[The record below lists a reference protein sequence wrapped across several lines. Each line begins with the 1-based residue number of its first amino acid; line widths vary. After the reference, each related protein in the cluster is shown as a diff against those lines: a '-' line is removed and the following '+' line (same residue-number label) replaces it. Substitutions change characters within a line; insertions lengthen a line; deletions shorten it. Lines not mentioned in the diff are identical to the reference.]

1 MDPRRRHNDAAHLQ
15 PRAGGRRVYPW
26 FETLCRSRLFR
37 NVPPGIA
44 SHVAS
49 GSATRDLEAGEVLIE
64 AGQPNDAVYVLL
76 EGELDVYI
84 TSEGP
89 PHVRLAPGEIVGEVS
104 VLDRERASASV
115 RAGRRSLVLEVDSEQ
130 LWALVDRAPEVA
142 RNLLHVLSGR
152 IRHDDEVLAES
163 ARLQRHFEQ
172 AATVD
177 GLTGL
182 RNRRWLDDAFARQLA
197 RTVRTGDAASLL
209 MIDIDRFKELNDRF
223 GHLVGDAVLCRVAQ
237 VLASHLRPRDLLAR
251 YGGEEFAVLLPET
264 DSDEAGMI
272 AERLRSAVERP
283 GNPPG
288 ASGALPPATV
298 SVGVATAHL
307 SDSLPAL
314 LSLADEALYRAKEGG
329 RNRVSR

>member
-1 MDPRRRHNDAAHLQ
+1 MTAAFA
-15 PRAGGRRVYPW
+15 PAEAAGVPPAIGGRRVYPW

-37 NVPPGIA
+37 NVPQDIA
-44 SHVAS
+44 SRVAA
-49 GSATRDLEAGEVLIE
+49 GSATRDLRAGEVLIE
-64 AGQPNDAVYVLL
+64 AGQRNASVYVLL
-76 EGELDVYI
+76 DGELDVYV
-84 TSEGP
+84 TRDGP
-89 PHVRLAPGEIVGEVS
+89 PHVRLTPGEIVGEVS
-104 VLDRERASASV
+104 VLDRESATASV
-115 RAGRRSLVLEVDSEQ
+115 RAGRPSLVLEVDAEQ

-142 RNLLHVLSGR
+142 RNLLNVLSGR

-197 RTVRTGDAASLL
+197 RSVRVGQGASLL
-209 MIDIDRFKELNDRF
+209 MIDIDRFKELNDRR
-223 GHLVGDAVLCRVAQ
+223 GHLAGDAVLCRVAQ
-237 VLASHLRPRDLLAR
+237 VLARNLRPRDLLAR

-264 DSDEAGMI
+264 ETDEALAI
-272 AERLRSAVERP
+272 AERLRAAVERSADP
-283 GNPPG
+283 VE
-288 ASGALPPATV
+288 AHALPGATV

-314 LSLADEALYRAKEGG
+314 LSLADEALYRAKEAG